1 MAETSDNS
9 IHRYRSGSF
18 PTRRT
23 SVTILTVGVL
33 TTALVAIFQF
43 RRPSTPFNDGF
54 RKFHLTADST
64 RPPLVAK
71 ALRGQGMLARTF
83 LLEWALRSGLAGG
96 RVKPGTYRIH
106 AGMSQYD
113 VLRLLARGR
122 QETVRYVIT
131 KYRTP
136 EDMAGHVGRL
146 FACDSADMIGFLTSP
161 DSLSGLGLDTD
172 RVMTVVVPNTYELY
186 WGSTAGSILRRLQQ
200 ESSRFWTEERKARAQ
215 RIGLTPEQ
223 VYVMASI
230 IEEET
235 NIDSDKPLIASV
247 YLNRLHRGMTLSA
260 DPTVKFALRDFG
272 LKRILFGHIDRAG
285 ASPYNT
291 YRSKGLPPG
300 PICTPSIATI
310 EGVLNAK
317 DTDYLFFCA
326 RPDLSGRHA
335 FAATE
340 AEHFRNA
347 RRYQAFLDSLYAK

>member
-1 MAETSDNS
+1 MAAGTDH
-9 IHRYRSGSF
+9 IDKTIKGHKAR
-18 PTRRT
+18 TRG
-23 SVTILTVGVL
+23 IAITVASAL
-33 TTALVAIFQF
+33 LLTALWVLFQF
-43 RRPSTPFNDGF
+43 QRPSTPFSSGY
-54 RKFHLTADST
+54 RKLHLQPDRLSPKQIGLT
-64 RPPLVAK
+64 
-71 ALRGQGMLARTF
+71 LRRQGILERTL
-83 LLEWALRSGLAGG
+83 LLEWALRSRLADI
-96 RVKPGTYRIH
+96 RVKPGAYRIQ
-106 AGMSQYD
+106 AGMSQYE
-113 VLRLLARGR
+113 VLRLLASRR
-122 QETVRYVIT
+122 QEIVHYVIT
-131 KYRTP
+131 KYRTA

-146 FACDSADMIGFLTSP
+146 FACDSAEMIGFLTSP
-161 DSLSGLGLDTD
+161 DSLAGLGLDRD
-172 RVMTVVVPNTYELY
+172 RAMTVVIPNTYELY
-186 WGSTAGSILRRLQQ
+186 WGSTAGSILRRMKQ
-200 ESSRFWTEERKARAQ
+200 ESARFWTEDRKARAE

-247 YLNRLHRGMTLSA
+247 YLNRMRRGMTLSA

-310 EGVLNAK
+310 EGVLDAK

-347 RRYQAFLDSLYAK
+347 RRYQSFLDSLYAK

>member
-1 MAETSDNS
+1 M
-9 IHRYRSGSF
+9 G
-18 PTRRT
+18 TRIAR
-23 SVTILTVGVL
+23 VL
-33 TTALVAIFQF
+33 THRPAISFLITLLFLAALVSLQF
-43 RRPSTPFNDGF
+43 LRPSTPFPSGS
-54 RKFHLTADST
+54 RKLRLSADSLSPQHIGNT
-64 RPPLVAK
+64 
-71 ALRGQGMLARTF
+71 LRRQDILERTF
-83 LLEWALRSGLAGG
+83 LLEWALRSRLSGV
-96 RVKPGTYRIH
+96 RVKPGAYRIY
-106 AGMSQYD
+106 AGMSQFD
-113 VLRLLARGR
+113 VLRLLARRR

-146 FACDSADMIGFLTSP
+146 FACDSSEMIGFLTSP
-161 DSLSGLGLDTD
+161 DSLAGLGLDTD

-186 WGSTAGSILRRLQQ
+186 WGSSSGDILRRLRQ
-200 ESSRFWTEERKARAQ
+200 ESARFWTEERKARAQ

-223 VYVMASI
+223 IYVMASI

-247 YLNRLHRGMTLSA
+247 YLNRMRRGMTLSA

-285 ASPYNT
+285 TSPYNT
-291 YRSKGLPPG
+291 YRIKGLPPG

-310 EGVLNAK
+310 EGVLDAK

>member
-1 MAETSDNS
+1 MAAGPDHAHTA
-9 IHRYRSGSF
+9 
-18 PTRRT
+18 TRQKR
-23 SVTILTVGVL
+23 VL
-33 TTALVAIFQF
+33 TPRVAIILPLAILCTAAIAYFQF
-43 RRPSTPFNDGF
+43 IRPSTIFPSGF
-54 RKFHLTADST
+54 RKLELQADSISPQHIGST
-64 RPPLVAK
+64 
-71 ALRGQGMLARTF
+71 LRRQGILERTF
-83 LLEWALRSGLAGG
+83 LLEWALRSRLAGI
-96 RVKPGTYRIH
+96 RVKPGAYRIR

-113 VLRLLARGR
+113 VLRLLAGKR
-122 QETVRYVIT
+122 QEAVRYTIT

-136 EDMAGHVGRL
+136 EDMAGQVGRL
-146 FACDSADMIGFLTSP
+146 FACDSAEMIGFLTSP
-161 DSLSGLGLDTD
+161 DSLATLGLDTD
-172 RVMTVVVPNTYELY
+172 RVMTVVIPNTYELY
-186 WGSTAGSILRRLQQ
+186 WGSSAGGILRRLQQ
-200 ESSRFWTEERKARAQ
+200 ESARFWTEERKTRAQ

-235 NIDSDKPLIASV
+235 NINSDKPLIASV
-247 YLNRLHRGMTLSA
+247 YLNRMRRGMTLSA

-272 LKRILFGHIDRAG
+272 LKRIRFGHIDRAG

-300 PICTPSIATI
+300 PICTPSISTI
-310 EGVLNAK
+310 EGVLDAQ
-317 DTDYLFFCA
+317 DTDFLFFCA